1 MYKRTVVT
9 WGRTYETLSPAFAD
23 YSFRYARL
31 QVPIGD
37 LVRRLWV
44 LTHATWIRDPGP
56 GQAAA
61 GANPCRLPWSVI
73 HDRGPGQ
80 PAAGLNPRRLPCSE
94 IGDGGPGQAA
104 TGANP
109 CRLPS
114 SEISDGPGQAAALV
128 RDL

>member
-80 PAAGLNPRRLPCSE
+80 PAAGLNPRRLP
-94 IGDGGPGQAA
+94 
-104 TGANP
+104 
-109 CRLPS
+109 S
-114 SEISDGPGQAAALV
+114 SEISDGPGQAAVLV
-128 RDL
+128 RDPRSWTRTERSQLKNFFF